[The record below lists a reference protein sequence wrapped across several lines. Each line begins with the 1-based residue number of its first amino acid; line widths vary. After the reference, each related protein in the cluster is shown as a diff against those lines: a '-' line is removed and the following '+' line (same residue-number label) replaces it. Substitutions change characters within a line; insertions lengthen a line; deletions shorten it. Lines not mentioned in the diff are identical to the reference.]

1 MKKFLTVLLVIAVMF
16 TFSFSSAFATI
27 DWVGETTGKYLT
39 QDTDFK
45 EPTLSATNVSVGGEE
60 GITEAYRAQ
69 LTKEAKDQLKVIK
82 KNENVAGVTQA
93 TGDVPAVTATKFY
106 APEKTKAVS
115 LYENYIESLKT
126 VKTAK
131 DAKDAKDRL
140 VKAVGELDDKYGDY
154 DKAFTAAKAEVSLE
168 ITRLNERNKA
178 ENDYY
183 LPGYGVI
190 AYNDAKSGTVALDAK
205 TFVKDWLFDNDY
217 RATKA
222 EITSGTKALV
232 SALVIMTETYT
243 DGIDKEKGTIVDE
256 IYKYVDRSADMR
268 YGLPASDAEGVD
280 ALVKKINEFNE
291 KYYGLTV
298 EDGDEIANADFID
311 IIKGTNDGKHNAE
324 KKSLAANYFDQ
335 YYNEVSAVPE
345 VKKLTDADK
354 ATVVALYKKVNGLL
368 DVYEDL
374 WDFADV
380 KTADLDK
387 YAYQYTELLKPAYEH
402 FINADVEAF
411 NKLETFTAYKMS
423 GNKAYFDASEKNVTA
438 LKAKRAAYDAL
449 VSTYG
454 YDDLGTVASPAY
466 TTAVADEA
474 LILAAEYNKT
484 ADAGYDVKDN
494 SKIQAYLNNA
504 TVKVTT
510 KALGN
515 RKIRVQAKID
525 TESFKYILAEM
536 EAGSTVSYQFYHKT
550 AAATTYKA
558 STVKE
563 RNYITYTSKSLKKG
577 TKYKFQCAVI
587 IKDASGNVVA
597 TKDYKAS
604 TIGSRV
610 CK

>member
-69 LTKEAKDQLKVIK
+69 LTKEAKDQLKKIK
-82 KNENVAGVTQA
+82 KNENVAGVTGA
-93 TGDVPAVTATKFY
+93 TGNVPAVTATKFY

-140 VKAVGELDDKYGDY
+140 VKSVGELDDKYATYETVFGD
-154 DKAFTAAKAEVSLE
+154 AVTANTTKLNL
-168 ITRLNERNKA
+168 TRLAGRNQTTQA
-178 ENDYY
+178 DYY
-183 LPGYGVI
+183 LPGYGFI
-190 AYNDAKSGTVALDAK
+190 PYNQGATEVALNAHDFIK
-205 TFVKDWLFDNDY
+205 TWLFDNDY
-217 RATKA
+217 RATDA
-222 EITSGTKALV
+222 EIASGAKALV
-232 SALVIMTETYT
+232 SALVLKTTTYK
-243 DGIDKEKGTIVDE
+243 DNVDKESGAIVDE
-256 IYKYVDRSADMR
+256 IYKYTDKAAELR

-280 ALVKKINEFNE
+280 ALVKKIKAFNE
-291 KYYGLTV
+291 KYYGLTHT
-298 EDGDEIANADFID
+298 DGTPEIGDNGLIAAVNA
-311 IIKGTNDGKHNAE
+311 AE
-324 KKSLAANYFDQ
+324 KSLAANYFDQ
-335 YYNEVSAVPE
+335 YYNEVYVIPE

-354 ATVVALYKKVNGLL
+354 ANVVAVYKKVNALL
-368 DVYEDL
+368 DTYEDL
-374 WDFADV
+374 WDYASI
-380 KTADLDK
+380 TAVDN
-387 YAYQYTELLKPAYEH
+387 YAVDYTKRLKPAYEH
-402 FINADVEAF
+402 FLNADVEAF
-411 NKLETFTAYKMS
+411 NKLDSFTAYKMS
-423 GNKAYFDASEKNVTA
+423 GNKAYFDASEKNVAA
-438 LKAKRAAYDAL
+438 LTAKRTAYDAL
-449 VSTYG
+449 VSNYG

-604 TIGSRV
+604 TIGSRI
-610 CK
+610 CR